1 MQDKE
6 NMLYL
11 DNRLYN
17 HICRDKNKFMKFD
30 EAISMR
36 LRWKIV
42 LWHYGIKRL
51 LTMPWSP
58 QQNDMVKRKNKSIL
72 NMARSMLQTKKMPK
86 EFWAKA
92 MDYAIYLS
100 NRYPTKSLDSMT
112 PQETWSGR
120 KPSVSH
126 LKVFGTI
133 DYVHVYDQVRTKLD
147 DKSKKM
153 IFMGYDQK
161 KGYKHYNPNEGKIM
175 ISRDFEFNEEGTW
188 DWKVDG
194 EKYNFLPVLN
204 EEEKRYK
211 DHQEPIVTPRT
222 YSYTP
227 IYTNELNFSFFFL
240 VESQVMALDQ
250 ERWWA
255 LRTYMR

>member
-1 MQDKE
+1 
-6 NMLYL
+6 
-11 DNRLYN
+11 
-17 HICRDKNKFMKFD
+17 
-30 EAISMR
+30 
-36 LRWKIV
+36 
-42 LWHYGIKRL
+42 
-51 LTMPWSP
+51 
-58 QQNDMVKRKNKSIL
+58 
-72 NMARSMLQTKKMPK
+72 
-86 EFWAKA
+86 
-92 MDYAIYLS
+92 
-100 NRYPTKSLDSMT
+100 
-112 PQETWSGR
+112 
-120 KPSVSH
+120 
-126 LKVFGTI
+126 
-133 DYVHVYDQVRTKLD
+133 
-147 DKSKKM
+147 M